1 MVTFLGSHEYQLMEV
16 STLLRHTADPV
27 AADLI
32 QSLISLVSTL
42 STKPVYWESIQPSV
56 RETLVVSG
64 IIFTFS
70 SEKVLD
76 LLQNLTPLFLGW
88 CLSVCIPYTITFERI
103 DRLDWPLLHFS
114 SVKN

>member
-1 MVTFLGSHEYQLMEV
+1 MISESSSSYISYVVTFLGSHEYQLIEV

-56 RETLVVSG
+56 RETLVVSE
-64 IIFTFS
+64 IIFIAIFIKS
-70 SEKVLD
+70 KGIYFVRVSET
-76 LLQNLTPLFLGW
+76 Q
-88 CLSVCIPYTITFERI
+88 
-103 DRLDWPLLHFS
+103 
-114 SVKN
+114 